1 MRKRYSTMLAV
12 LVFVTIAWAGSEAWK
27 SKPFQQWDQK
37 DVTQILQASPW
48 AKPNVQASGAWQ
60 PIGQSATD
68 GAGAYGTRSSSVADG
83 GAEKTKEAMSGV
95 RSFSVYWW
103 SSRTIR
109 GASCRQA
116 VLRGAMTEADAEK
129 LVAQVPDE
137 YVVRVLGN
145 NMSIFA
151 ERGEK
156 AFESAAWL
164 DLKKSKTKLTP
175 THVTFERNPQSE
187 KIESVSFYFPKKD
200 QNGNP
205 AIAPDEKEIDFFLK
219 VGDAKV
225 ITYFET
231 KKMVDL
237 QGIDL

>member
-1 MRKRYSTMLAV
+1 MRKRYPTVLAV
-12 LVFVTIAWAGSEAWK
+12 LLFATLAWAGSEAWK

-37 DVTQILQASPW
+37 DVTQILQTSPW

-60 PIGQSATD
+60 PIGQSVTD
-68 GAGAYGTRSSSVADG
+68 GAGAYGTRSSTVADG
-83 GAEKTKEAMSGV
+83 GAEKTKEATSGV

-109 GASCRQA
+109 AASCRQA

-145 NMSIFA
+145 NMSIFS

-200 QNGNP
+200 QNGTP
-205 AIAPDEKEIDFFLK
+205 TIAPDEKEIDFFLK

-237 QGIDL
+237 QGLDL